1 MPSAS
6 QAKATTPANGDAL
19 RAARA
24 AGLRYVNDDDP
35 GISRRRQGRGFSYR
49 DPDGRIVRDAARL
62 RRIRALAIPP
72 AWSEVWICPDER
84 GHIQATGRDA
94 RGRKQYR
101 YHRLWREVRDEAK
114 FERTIAFAE
123 ALPSL
128 RQRVEQDLGL
138 RGLPRAKVLAAVVR
152 LLEMTLLRVGNEEY
166 AKQNRSFG
174 LTTLRDRHADVRGS
188 RFKLSF
194 RGKGGKR
201 HDVGLSDRRLA
212 RIVRQCQEVP
222 GQRLFQYVD
231 EEGQPQAIDSDDV
244 NQYLRE
250 AMGLEFSAKDFR
262 TWAGT
267 VLAAKALQALQE
279 EADGTPRSSL
289 VRAVEDVARRLGNT
303 PAVCRRC
310 YIHPAV
316 IDAHIDGSLR
326 QLLEERASA
335 DLRQGGDELP
345 AEERTVLDLLR
356 RRLIEAGTTDETAA

>member
-1 MPSAS
+1 MASPSRTRPKTA
-6 QAKATTPANGDAL
+6 ANDDAL

-24 AGLRYVNDDDP
+24 AGLRYVNEDDK

-62 RRIRALAIPP
+62 RRIRSLAIPP

-101 YHRLWREVRDEAK
+101 YHPVWREVRDEAK

-123 ALPSL
+123 ALPRL
-128 RQRVEQDLGL
+128 RQRVEVDLSL

-166 AKQNRSFG
+166 ARQNRSFG
-174 LTTLRDRHADVRGS
+174 LTTLRDRHAAIQGS
-188 RFKLSF
+188 RFKLNF

-201 HDVGLSDRRLA
+201 HEVGLSDRRLA

-222 GQRLFQYVD
+222 GQHLFQYID
-231 EEGQPQAIDSDDV
+231 DDGQPQGIDSDDV
-244 NQYLRE
+244 NEYLRE
-250 AMGLEFSAKDFR
+250 AMGREFSAKDFR

-267 VLAAKALQALQE
+267 VLAAQALQALNE
-279 EADGTPRSSL
+279 ETDGAPRSSL

-326 QLLEERASA
+326 QLLEQRASA
-335 DLRQGGDELP
+335 DLREAGDELP
-345 AEERTVLDLLR
+345 DEERTVLDLLR
-356 RRLIEAGTTDETAA
+356 RRLAESGTAGATAA